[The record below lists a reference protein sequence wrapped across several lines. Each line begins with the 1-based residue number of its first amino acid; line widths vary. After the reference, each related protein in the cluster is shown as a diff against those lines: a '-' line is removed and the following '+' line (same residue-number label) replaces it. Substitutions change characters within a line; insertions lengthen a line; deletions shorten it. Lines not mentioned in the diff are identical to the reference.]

1 MIIRKSCE
9 KYYTIV
15 NESDNTFITTRG
27 FSKPLSEISLEYLY
41 TLERGAKA
49 GLTKAINNCNDNIS
63 FYKNKLIKYEVGE
76 IELSQEDAA
85 DYEVILKRYQDELA
99 SLQKCKVKEITL
111 ISEYSM

>member
-1 MIIRKSCE
+1 MILRKTCE

-15 NESDNTFITTRG
+15 DESNNTFITTRG
-27 FSKPLSEISLEYLY
+27 FSKPLSDISLEDLY

-49 GLTKAINNCNDNIS
+49 GLTKAINNCIDNIT
-63 FYKNKLIKYEVGE
+63 FYNNKLIKYEVGE
-76 IELSQEDAA
+76 IELSQENVA

-99 SLQKCKVKEITL
+99 SLQECKVKEITL